1 VVRVLPDPPLADG
14 EMLRLTLDDSAHT
27 HKDLKRPGAEAG
39 VAFFDNQGRSER
51 LDEDPGV
58 S

>member
-1 VVRVLPDPPLADG
+1 MVRVLPDPPSSKLW
-14 EMLRLTLDDSAHT
+14 MFLRTQQ
-27 HKDLKRPGAEAG
+27 DLKRPGAEAG
-39 VAFFDNQGRSER
+39 VVFFDNQGRSER